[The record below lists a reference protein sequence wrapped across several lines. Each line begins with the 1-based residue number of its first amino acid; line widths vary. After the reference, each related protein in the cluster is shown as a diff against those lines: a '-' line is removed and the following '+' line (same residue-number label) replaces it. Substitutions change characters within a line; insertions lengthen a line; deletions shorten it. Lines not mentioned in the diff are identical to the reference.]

1 MLFRGDFLELLEENQ
16 EEKGDQ
22 SGEDFLEFRLLRRGV
37 PQVWSIVFFFRVFFI
52 ITVLHHF
59 SQAT

>member
-37 PQVWSIVFFFRVFFI
+37 LVPRTGADWFGS
-52 ITVLHHF
+52 
-59 SQAT
+59 